1 MFVTGRCNKVSF
13 PLCRFSQLHTHP
25 CCAVTAALVT
35 DGRTYGRQ
43 FLQQVFQKSDQ
54 LQEVTERSI
63 LVRGSKI
70 NPLLKVEA
78 LLFHIKP

>member
-35 DGRTYGRQ
+35 GNGNIRVDDNFYSKYFKKVTNSKRSQKGQFWADG
-43 FLQQVFQKSDQ
+43 QK
-54 LQEVTERSI
+54 LT
-63 LVRGSKI
+63 LY
-70 NPLLKVEA
+70 LK
-78 LLFHIKP
+78 